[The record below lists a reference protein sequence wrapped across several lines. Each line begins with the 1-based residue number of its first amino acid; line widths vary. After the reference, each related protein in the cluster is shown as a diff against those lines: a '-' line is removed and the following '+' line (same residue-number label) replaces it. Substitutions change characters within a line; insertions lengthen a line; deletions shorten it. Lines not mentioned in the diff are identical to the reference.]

1 MATQASLSSQDNLA
15 CLVFENIV
23 FDVKYKRLSFLK
35 KVVLSIDGMT
45 CSACS
50 NGLEKYLNKQNGI
63 KSATVNLVMANA
75 LIEYDENILNLEK
88 IEKFVEEAGFK
99 SLGIYNENSEKK
111 QNKNEKVKFIVFSV
125 LAVALMYISMG
136 HMIGLPN
143 FSFLDMHMH
152 PLIYAG
158 TLLALTVAFVVYGFD
173 IIKSGCKNLIHK
185 APNMDTLVAMGVIT
199 SILYS
204 IYGMYMIAKGHH
216 EYVENLYFESAAIVI
231 FFIKLGRY
239 IDGIS
244 KDKTKEAIQKLVQI
258 TPKEA
263 VIKVNGE
270 EKKVTIDEIKK
281 GDIVVSKPGEK
292 IAVDGEIITGKAHLD
307 ESFIT
312 GESKPAS
319 KTEGSKV
326 IAGSINYDGYIEY
339 EAEKIGKESTISEIV
354 RLVIEATNTKAPIA
368 KVADTVSGYFV
379 PAVILIAI
387 ITFIAYLILGNTV
400 ATAINAFVTIL
411 VVACPCSLGLA
422 TPLAIVVSEGV
433 CANNGILVKK
443 SEVLENAEK
452 TTTVV
457 FDKTGTLTYG
467 KLKIAQIVNYSKMQ
481 EKELMQIVGSLEK
494 KSAHPIG
501 KAFEDYLNENKIE
514 TLDVKD
520 FKDVSGYG
528 IIGKI
533 AENDVILGNYKILEK
548 YDITNSHKQDEEELA
563 KEGNSIIYVVL
574 NNEISAIIGVNDIVR
589 ENSKEVISKLNKNK
603 IETVM
608 LTGDNTQTAE
618 KIAKEIGITTVI
630 SNVTPR
636 EKTEVVKKLKVEGK
650 YVMMCG
656 DGINDSPALASSNI
670 GVSVNSGT
678 DIAMD
683 SSDVIL
689 TRNDLNSILNLIN
702 ISKKTIRNI
711 KQNLFWAFFYN
722 SLMIPIAMG
731 LFSKWGITI
740 NPMIASFAMVI
751 SSLTVTLNALRLKRL
766 TK

>member
-1 MATQASLSSQDNLA
+1 M
-15 CLVFENIV
+15 
-23 FDVKYKRLSFLK
+23 K

-75 LIEYDENILNLEK
+75 LIEYDENILNLGK

-111 QNKNEKVKFIVFSV
+111 QNKNEKVKFIIFSV

-158 TLLALTVAFVVYGFD
+158 TLLALTIAFVVYGFD

-204 IYGMYMIAKGHH
+204 LYGMYMIAKGHH

-239 IDGIS
+239 IDRIS

-312 GESKPAS
+312 GESKPVS

-443 SEVLENAEK
+443 SEILENAEK

-467 KLKIAQIVNYSKMQ
+467 KLKIAQIINYSKMQ

-494 KSAHPIG
+494 KSTHPIG

-533 AENDVILGNYKILEK
+533 AENEVILGNYKILEK
-548 YDITNSHKQDEEELA
+548 YDITNSHKQDEEKLA

-574 NNEISAIIGVNDIVR
+574 NNEISAIVGVNDIVR

-636 EKTEVVKKLKVEGK
+636 EKTEVVKKLKAEGK

-751 SSLTVTLNALRLKRL
+751 SSLTVTLNALRLKRIKL
-766 TK
+766 NII

>member
-1 MATQASLSSQDNLA
+1 M
-15 CLVFENIV
+15 
-23 FDVKYKRLSFLK
+23 K

-75 LIEYDENILNLEK
+75 LIEYDENILNLETL
-88 IEKFVEEAGFK
+88 EKFVEEAGFK

-111 QNKNEKVKFIVFSV
+111 QNKNEKVKFIIFSV

-143 FSFLDMHMH
+143 FSFLDMHIH

-158 TLLALTVAFVVYGFD
+158 TLLALTIAFVVYGFD

-281 GDIVVSKPGEK
+281 GDIVVSKPGER

-312 GESKPAS
+312 GESKPTS
-319 KTEGSKV
+319 KAEGSKV

-387 ITFIAYLILGNTV
+387 ITFIAYLILENTV
-400 ATAINAFVTIL
+400 ATAINVFVTIL

-443 SEVLENAEK
+443 SEILENAEK

-533 AENDVILGNYKILEK
+533 AENEVILGNSKILEK
-548 YDITNSHKQDEEELA
+548 YDITNSHKQDEEKLA
-563 KEGNSIIYVVL
+563 KEGNSIIYVVI

-702 ISKKTIRNI
+702 ISIKTIRNI

-731 LFSKWGITI
+731 SFSKWGITI
-740 NPMIASFAMVI
+740 NPMIASLAMVI

-766 TK
+766 AK

>member
-1 MATQASLSSQDNLA
+1 M
-15 CLVFENIV
+15 
-23 FDVKYKRLSFLK
+23 K

-88 IEKFVEEAGFK
+88 IEEFVEEAGFK

-111 QNKNEKVKFIVFSV
+111 QNKNEKVKFIIFSV

-158 TLLALTVAFVVYGFD
+158 TLLALTIAFVVYGFD
-173 IIKSGCKNLIHK
+173 IIKSGFKNLIHK

-231 FFIKLGRY
+231 FFIKFGRY
-239 IDGIS
+239 IGGIS

-292 IAVDGEIITGKAHLD
+292 IAVDGKIITGKAHLD

-400 ATAINAFVTIL
+400 SIAINVFVTIL

-443 SEVLENAEK
+443 SEILENAEK

-467 KLKIAQIVNYSKMQ
+467 KLKIAHIINYSKMQ

-494 KSAHPIG
+494 KSTHPIG

-533 AENDVILGNYKILEK
+533 AENEVILGNSKILEK
-548 YDITNSHKQDEEELA
+548 YDITNSHKQDEEKLA
-563 KEGNSIIYVVL
+563 KEGNSIIYVVI

-589 ENSKEVISKLNKNK
+589 ENSKEIISKLNKNK

-740 NPMIASFAMVI
+740 NPMIASLAMLI
-751 SSLTVTLNALRLKRL
+751 SSLTVTLNALRLRRL
-766 TK
+766 AK

>member
-1 MATQASLSSQDNLA
+1 M
-15 CLVFENIV
+15 
-23 FDVKYKRLSFLK
+23 K

-50 NGLEKYLNKQNGI
+50 NGLEKYLNKRNGI

-75 LIEYDENILNLEK
+75 LIEYDENILNLETL
-88 IEKFVEEAGFK
+88 EKFVEEAGFK

-111 QNKNEKVKFIVFSV
+111 QNKNEKVKFIIFSV
-125 LAVALMYISMG
+125 LATALMYISMG

-443 SEVLENAEK
+443 SEILENAEK

-467 KLKIAQIVNYSKMQ
+467 KLKIAQIINYSKMQ

-494 KSAHPIG
+494 KSTHPIG

-533 AENDVILGNYKILEK
+533 AENEVILGNSKILDK
-548 YDITNSHKQDEEELA
+548 YDVKNSHKQDEKKLA
-563 KEGNSIIYVVL
+563 KEGNSIIYVVI

-636 EKTEVVKKLKVEGK
+636 EKTEAVKKLKEEGK

-731 LFSKWGITI
+731 AFRKWGVTI
-740 NPMIASFAMVI
+740 NPMIASLAMVI
-751 SSLTVTLNALRLKRL
+751 SSLTVTLNALRLRRL